1 MVFQRVLPL
10 SNNHQNFRKNQKDM
24 SATTAIFRAKPTP
37 VLVASSDTDKWTKEA
52 IDENIL
58 RFLEG
63 EPFENNIKV
72 GRMYNYAFSKMVM
85 LSNYAKVK
93 LKMRLRVICEASRLK
108 HYEVGEF
115 ERDKQDSISILALVD
130 GMTKQL
136 TIEK

>member
-1 MVFQRVLPL
+1 
-10 SNNHQNFRKNQKDM
+10 M

-37 VLVASSDTDKWTKEA
+37 VLVASSDTNKWTKEA

-85 LSNYAKVK
+85 LGNYAKVK

-115 ERDKQDSISILALVD
+115 QRDKQDSVSILALID
-130 GMTKQL
+130 GMAKQL